1 METREKFEALPDVAI
16 IFEGLHPTIIWFCE
30 TANRYAT
37 SFSGFDNKVV
47 WLNGA
52 WYAFQEQEKKLKE
65 LEEALTDVQY
75 MCHKSIS
82 FEHDLFDKG
91 WNQAS
96 RQTVINIHRLTGIG
110 ERLLNE
116 SKPL

>member
-1 METREKFEALPDVAI
+1 METREKFEALPKIKKIMEDTDICYCDVSDCYT
-16 IFEGLHPTIIWFCE
+16 GLG
-30 TANRYAT
+30 ALYAT
-37 SFSGFDNKVV
+37 IGFM
-47 WLNGA
+47 NGA
-52 WYAFQEQEKKLKE
+52 WHAFQEQEKKLKE

-116 SKPL
+116 SKPQ

>member
-1 METREKFEALPDVAI
+1 MKAREGFEALPEI
-16 IFEGLHPTIIWFCE
+16 IKRVNALEFNDYTKEYESSLMFC
-30 TANRYAT
+30 
-37 SFSGFDNKVV
+37 SNKAYV
-47 WLNGA
+47 NGA
-52 WYAFQEQEKKLKE
+52 WMAFQEQEKKLKE

-116 SKPL
+116 SKPQ